1 MLSGKLYIKYGR
13 RVHLSEVLTMHFV
26 LQHTSI
32 PVPKVLYAFTHSRQT
47 YIVMERI
54 KGDIISNGW
63 VK

>member
-1 MLSGKLYIKYGR
+1 MLSGELYIKYR
-13 RVHLSEVLTMHFV
+13 RHVHLSEASTMRFV

-32 PVPKVLYAFTHSRQT
+32 PVPKVLCAFTHSGRT
-47 YIVMERI
+47 YIVIERI